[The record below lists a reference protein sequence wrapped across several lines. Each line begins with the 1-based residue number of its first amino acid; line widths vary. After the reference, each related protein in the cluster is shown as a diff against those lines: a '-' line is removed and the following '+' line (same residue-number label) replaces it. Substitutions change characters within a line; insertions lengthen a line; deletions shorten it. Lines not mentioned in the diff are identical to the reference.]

1 MIGFDPVETDD
12 EPEFVAAF
20 QRDLEGE
27 GAGEDVEI
35 EVAPEVDDLS
45 LSFHSTQNRRLQSD
59 QSLDHTVELRGT
71 TGAATCCLFH
81 LRWQCLRI
89 PACRGV

>member
-1 MIGFDPVETDD
+1 MSLSLWPHSNAIWKVKVP
-12 EPEFVAAF
+12 
-20 QRDLEGE
+20 
-27 GAGEDVEI
+27 EDVEI

-89 PACRGV
+89 PACQGV